1 MKGFQLDKSGDVV
14 MGGLDKEGFGV
25 NSEACNIRMVDGK
38 ELLAQTVRSV
48 IGTNKGE
55 WVLNKNEG
63 ISFKN
68 LLGKNVE
75 EEMIKNEVFQGLLQ
89 VDSSFAMTEFSAELD
104 RNTRHINI
112 HFTAVNSGGEEVEG
126 VNIWA

>member
-1 MKGFQLDKSGDVV
+1 

-25 NSEACNIRMVDGK
+25 NSEACKIRMVDGN
-38 ELLAQTVRSV
+38 ELLAQTVRTV

-55 WVLNKNEG
+55 WIFNKNEG

-68 LLGKNVE
+68 LLGKNVD
-75 EEMIKNEVFQGLLQ
+75 EEMLKNEVFQGLLQ

-104 RNTRHINI
+104 RNTRHIII